1 MTCITYFVVIF
12 GGRYLMTNVPAFK
25 LQVPFMIHNILLTI
39 VSGILLVLMVEQIF
53 PIFYRQGLLAA
64 ICAYDTW
71 TQPLELLY
79 YLNYLVKYWE
89 LIDTIFLVLKK
100 KNLGELFLFYFFLLS
115 VGFFRER
122 ERERRRVIRVKVFLF
137 TLKLTCKS
145 QNSFIIIIILWLWF
159 FASLNLT
166 VELLW

>member
-25 LQVPFMIHNILLTI
+25 LQVPFMIHNVLLTI

-53 PIFYRQGLLAA
+53 PILYRQGLLAA

-100 KNLGELFLFYFFLLS
+100 KNLGKKKNVVS
-115 VGFFRER
+115 ER
-122 ERERRRVIRVKVFLF
+122 V
-137 TLKLTCKS
+137 
-145 QNSFIIIIILWLWF
+145 
-159 FASLNLT
+159 
-166 VELLW
+166 

>member
-100 KNLGELFLFYFFLLS
+100 KNLGKLFFFFFLLS
-115 VGFFRER
+115 VGENY
-122 ERERRRVIRVKVFLF
+122 RRGVIRVRIY
-137 TLKLTCKS
+137 T
-145 QNSFIIIIILWLWF
+145 
-159 FASLNLT
+159 
-166 VELLW
+166 

>member
-1 MTCITYFVVIF
+1 MTCITYFIVIF

-25 LQVPFMIHNILLTI
+25 LQVPFMIHNALLTL
-39 VSGILLVLMVEQIF
+39 VSGILLVLMVEQIL

-64 ICAYDTW
+64 ICANETW

-100 KNLGELFLFYFFLLS
+100 KKLGKFIICAKGRVLVTNCCPDRIPSLLS
-115 VGFFRER
+115 S
-122 ERERRRVIRVKVFLF
+122 LF
-137 TLKLTCKS
+137 NYGPMFYST
-145 QNSFIIIIILWLWF
+145 
-159 FASLNLT
+159 
-166 VELLW
+166 